1 MDLLATGGSD
11 VAVAIRQ
18 PTRSLARPHVRKRIP
33 PAGSGNRT
41 LIITYVRT
49 CKATQEI
56 SVGDG
61 RVAIPTSC
69 CVNDGEQSDL
79 RLTSTTNR

>member
-18 PTRSLARPHVRKRIP
+18 PTRSLARPRVRKRIP

-41 LIITYVRT
+41 LIITYVRVKQPKRFLSET
-49 CKATQEI
+49 EGWPSQPP
-56 SVGDG
+56 V
-61 RVAIPTSC
+61 V
-69 CVNDGEQSDL
+69 
-79 RLTSTTNR
+79 